1 MNIEHVYTDARTHG
15 TSRKIGRLLAGFMVA
30 SSAAAQGT
38 PPDSLAERLRRAEA
52 AIAAL
57 QVQIAEQAQSSVQT
71 RSRAHLEFS
80 GRVAVNGFG
89 NSRRVNNVDNPQFVR
104 PDTTP
109 GVPVRG
115 VGMAI
120 RQTRLGLAVG
130 VQEVLGGSF
139 NGDLDVDFYGGGQP
153 TDRGPNVPPGGLSPG
168 RRVVGWVTP

>member
-1 MNIEHVYTDARTHG
+1 MNIEHVYTDGRTHG

-57 QVQIAEQAQSSVQT
+57 QVQIADQAQSGVQT
-71 RSRAHLEFS
+71 RSRAHLELS
-80 GRVAVNGFG
+80 GRVAVNGFV
-89 NSRRVNNVDNPQFVR
+89 NSRRLNNVDNPQFVR

-120 RQTRLGLAVG
+120 RQTRLGLAVT
-130 VQEVLGGSF
+130 VADVLGGAF
-139 NGDLDVDFYGGGQP
+139 NGDVDVDFYGGQQASS
-153 TDRGPNVPPGGLSPG
+153 GGRTFPL
-168 RRVVGWVTP
+168 V